1 MCIFI
6 SKLFYALSN
15 LDLNIIGLI
24 FGFSGG
30 ILIIFFGLPS
40 ISVLNS
46 GSYVGIEITPKI
58 RLYNWLSRIGLIFFM
73 VGFFPQLISA
83 VNAITLR

>member
-6 SKLFYALSN
+6 SKFFYALSN
-15 LDLNIIGLI
+15 FDLNIIGLI

-30 ILIIFFGLPS
+30 ILIILFGLPL

-73 VGFFPQLISA
+73 IGFFLQLISA
-83 VNAITLR
+83 VNAIMLP